1 MQRNFSLKKHYARTL
16 EYQAIR
22 STNACNIPVSTRQV
36 LHALVELLPAL
47 DAEKL
52 NETIIQLNQRKN
64 A

>member
-1 MQRNFSLKKHYARTL
+1 MRCEIVIGIDART
-16 EYQAIR
+16 Q
-22 STNACNIPVSTRQV
+22 VSARQV

-52 NETIIQLNQRKN
+52 NETIIELNQRKN

>member
-22 STNACNIPVSTRQV
+22 STNACNIPVSARQV

-52 NETIIQLNQRKN
+52 